1 MLRQVLFGRHMR
13 EARCGVFKG
22 HRRYAYF
29 SGDKGQIHCSVEGC
43 QASIRVNDSEPFAVD
58 ATESGN
64 GNSTVIFFGSQP
76 RIVAIAEKAKQ
87 LRVETRYFK
96 EGQQVAIFDPAD
108 SLDSKCRNPL
118 LLL

>member
-1 MLRQVLFGRHMR
+1 
-13 EARCGVFKG
+13 
-22 HRRYAYF
+22 
-29 SGDKGQIHCSVEGC
+29 
-43 QASIRVNDSEPFAVD
+43 
-58 ATESGN
+58 
-64 GNSTVIFFGSQP
+64 
-76 RIVAIAEKAKQ
+76 VAIAEKAKE